1 MAPAS
6 SGLGKLT
13 VGKSGSGTACA
24 ATVIGAGN
32 PAAANTRRTVSSP
45 TPCSEVCTTRTSVTD
60 AAGINAATRA
70 T

>member
-1 MAPAS
+1 MAPTS

-13 VGKSGSGTACA
+13 VGKFGSGVAWLV
-24 ATVIGAGN
+24 TVVGAGK

-45 TPCSEVCTTRTSVTD
+45 TPCRAVCTTATSVAD
-60 AAGINAATRA
+60 PAGSIAATRP